1 MGRKYLSVT
10 NGTFSLSE
18 TDVKNQFYFYRND
31 GGTIDVDVLSKE
43 PMDLYQ
49 AYIIRQ
55 MMTSQMNLAV
65 TWKDIELELSD
76 DRKVILLTAWD
87 GMTILPRFL
96 EKIRRNENLQIKFNE
111 SNIFYYIVL
120 TLFFLCA
127 KIYFVIKKCGC
138 GGTGRRAGLRNQCQR
153 RGGSSPL
160 IRTKNYK
167 KVEIL
172 TNLNFFIFVQKYC
185 K

>member
-10 NGTFSLSE
+10 DGTFSLSE

-96 EKIRRNENLQIKFNE
+96 EN
-111 SNIFYYIVL
+111 
-120 TLFFLCA
+120 
-127 KIYFVIKKCGC
+127 YFI
-138 GGTGRRAGLRNQCQR
+138 
-153 RGGSSPL
+153 
-160 IRTKNYK
+160 
-167 KVEIL
+167 
-172 TNLNFFIFVQKYC
+172 
-185 K
+185 